1 MKATILYIIMF
12 YDYRW
17 SNMNNFMEITMMNV
31 KGFSWTNIIVFLK
44 LKEYTVFCEGKL
56 HF

>member
-1 MKATILYIIMF
+1 MKATILYVIMF

-31 KGFSWTNIIVFLK
+31 KGFSWTNISFL
-44 LKEYTVFCEGKL
+44 ET
-56 HF
+56 